1 MKFSNLLIILSFSLL
16 SVLNAQDEVLS
27 PIGNNAALR
36 KFESQ
41 AKASIVYNNIVIT
54 SDTLSL
60 PFIDD
65 FSTPTLPARDFSSL
79 QFTDSSLFAV
89 GTCVLAGDFTL
100 ITDSF
105 SSIPT
110 FVYFY
115 DTLTDLVDSVAAAPL
130 QFEFYDGVNCF
141 PNATSTSTFY
151 PQVYHYSF
159 DSLTGASLDSALI
172 PVDTAFQYAEIYFA
186 LLGSDAKWVD
196 NYAFQNTTFP
206 INPPTIGVATLDGL
220 NEFGRPY
227 NNTVI
232 NPIGNADVLTSK
244 PIDLSPYL
252 NDSALFISF
261 FVQAKGLGDAPNIQ
275 DSLVLEFKNEYEDL
289 WVNVWGINIDDV
301 TDNDFK
307 QYYVAIRDTN
317 LIAGPRYFYQD
328 FQFRFRNIAS
338 LSGNN
343 DHWNI
348 DYIRLDR
355 NRALVEQDTVIR
367 DVAFLYD
374 FPNSLST
381 YSMLPWSQ
389 FQAGADSFNALIEIP
404 IRDNGQING
413 VSAGSFP
420 ISVLVTDSLD
430 TDTIFQ
436 LSGLNFNP
444 TSEIKIQVFS
454 PISDFVKPSFEGDS
468 ICMNS
473 SMAMFPTARNLISSN
488 DSIFSQV
495 CFDKVMAYDDG
506 SAERAYG
513 LSGSPNEIKK
523 FAYKFEVAH
532 PDTLAAIQVHFSNID
547 ENVSDLVFN
556 FYAWDSLEID
566 QPLSYEKVIGVIENK
581 KPAYIDIQN
590 GFVTFAFDTPILVT
604 KAFYIGWAQTDT
616 RNLQIGFDK
625 NSTKGRANMYTFTGS
640 TWRESSILEQGSP
653 MMRAVLDANFVFEPP
668 TGISSITQVQTILIY
683 PNPSSGVFNLELP
696 IEARDFQT
704 TVFDLSGK
712 LIHQSRNKTS
722 IDLSEYNVGMYLLQ
736 TQLNGQLYRAKLIK
750 N

>member
-206 INPPTIGVATLDGL
+206 INPPTIGVVTLDGL

-444 TSEIKIQVFS
+444 TSEIKIQVF
-454 PISDFVKPSFEGDS
+454 PQF
-468 ICMNS
+468 
-473 SMAMFPTARNLISSN
+473 LI
-488 DSIFSQV
+488 
-495 CFDKVMAYDDG
+495 
-506 SAERAYG
+506 
-513 LSGSPNEIKK
+513 L
-523 FAYKFEVAH
+523 
-532 PDTLAAIQVHFSNID
+532 
-547 ENVSDLVFN
+547 
-556 FYAWDSLEID
+556 
-566 QPLSYEKVIGVIENK
+566 
-581 KPAYIDIQN
+581 
-590 GFVTFAFDTPILVT
+590 
-604 KAFYIGWAQTDT
+604 
-616 RNLQIGFDK
+616 
-625 NSTKGRANMYTFTGS
+625 
-640 TWRESSILEQGSP
+640 
-653 MMRAVLDANFVFEPP
+653 
-668 TGISSITQVQTILIY
+668 
-683 PNPSSGVFNLELP
+683 
-696 IEARDFQT
+696 
-704 TVFDLSGK
+704 
-712 LIHQSRNKTS
+712 
-722 IDLSEYNVGMYLLQ
+722 
-736 TQLNGQLYRAKLIK
+736 
-750 N
+750 

>member
-1 MKFSNLLIILSFSLL
+1 
-16 SVLNAQDEVLS
+16 
-27 PIGNNAALR
+27 
-36 KFESQ
+36 
-41 AKASIVYNNIVIT
+41 
-54 SDTLSL
+54 
-60 PFIDD
+60 
-65 FSTPTLPARDFSSL
+65 
-79 QFTDSSLFAV
+79 
-89 GTCVLAGDFTL
+89 
-100 ITDSF
+100 
-105 SSIPT
+105 
-110 FVYFY
+110 
-115 DTLTDLVDSVAAAPL
+115 
-130 QFEFYDGVNCF
+130 
-141 PNATSTSTFY
+141 
-151 PQVYHYSF
+151 
-159 DSLTGASLDSALI
+159 
-172 PVDTAFQYAEIYFA
+172 
-186 LLGSDAKWVD
+186 
-196 NYAFQNTTFP
+196 
-206 INPPTIGVATLDGL
+206 
-220 NEFGRPY
+220 
-227 NNTVI
+227 
-232 NPIGNADVLTSK
+232 
-244 PIDLSPYL
+244 
-252 NDSALFISF
+252 
-261 FVQAKGLGDAPNIQ
+261 
-275 DSLVLEFKNEYEDL
+275 
-289 WVNVWGINIDDV
+289 
-301 TDNDFK
+301 
-307 QYYVAIRDTN
+307 
-317 LIAGPRYFYQD
+317 
-328 FQFRFRNIAS
+328 
-338 LSGNN
+338 
-343 DHWNI
+343 
-348 DYIRLDR
+348 
-355 NRALVEQDTVIR
+355 
-367 DVAFLYD
+367 
-374 FPNSLST
+374 
-381 YSMLPWSQ
+381 
-389 FQAGADSFNALIEIP
+389 
-404 IRDNGQING
+404 
-413 VSAGSFP
+413 
-420 ISVLVTDSLD
+420 
-430 TDTIFQ
+430 
-436 LSGLNFNP
+436 
-444 TSEIKIQVFS
+444 
-454 PISDFVKPSFEGDS
+454 
-468 ICMNS
+468 MNS